1 MIKIKKGLDLPIAG
15 APRQAIEEGHQVRSV
30 AVLGGDYMGMKPTM
44 EVREGDTV
52 KKGQLLFTDKKT
64 DGVKYTAPA
73 AGKVVAINRG
83 HKRVLQSVV
92 IEVADQEDEVEFDA
106 HDAAALASLDREAVQ
121 RQLIDSGEW
130 TLLRTRP
137 FGKVPAPG
145 TTPNSIFVTA
155 MDTNPLA
162 QDPAV
167 VIKANES
174 SFRHGLAVLGRR

>member
-1 MIKIKKGLDLPIAG
+1 MIKIKKGLDLPI
-15 APRQAIEEGHQVRSV
+15 

-106 HDAAALASLDREAVQ
+106 HDAAALASLIPA
-121 RQLIDSGEW
+121 SGRCCAPARSARCRRPAPPPTRFSSPPW
-130 TLLRTRP
+130 TPTPWRRTR
-137 FGKVPAPG
+137 
-145 TTPNSIFVTA
+145 
-155 MDTNPLA
+155 
-162 QDPAV
+162 
-167 VIKANES
+167 
-174 SFRHGLAVLGRR
+174 RW

>member
-1 MIKIKKGLDLPIAG
+1 MPIMMMVHSYSSLSMQVILINNITLTMIKIKKGLDLPIAG

-106 HDAAALASLDREAVQ
+106 HDAAALASAFALPGALKT
-121 RQLIDSGEW
+121 LIFIGVEGGRL
-130 TLLRTRP
+130 TL
-137 FGKVPAPG
+137 
-145 TTPNSIFVTA
+145 
-155 MDTNPLA
+155 
-162 QDPAV
+162 
-167 VIKANES
+167 
-174 SFRHGLAVLGRR
+174 